1 MNIALSTFSIKKS
14 VTRSLAVCCISGF
27 LLGCESTPPPLDSSL
42 IPESHRKAHQASLS
56 KAKACP
62 LKLDSLVDDR
72 ASKDLLVGNESISQ
86 DILYNELKESLFAM
100 NVTFDN
106 EVNNSV
112 KVSLERTFVKTLG
125 SNLIATVVITVQ
137 YKPHYADAFSPP
149 VTYRGQSTKVNVA
162 LDQPTQQHT
171 ALESAIVDAVKQV
184 TQRLKSSLLHQCED
198 PTESLDISQKQI
210 GFNQAW

>member
-1 MNIALSTFSIKKS
+1 M
-14 VTRSLAVCCISGF
+14 
-27 LLGCESTPPPLDSSL
+27 
-42 IPESHRKAHQASLS
+42 S

-198 PTESLDISQKQI
+198 PTESLDIS
-210 GFNQAW
+210 